1 MDNPGKIFIVLGVV
15 IIVIGIALS
24 MGFKGLPGDITIK
37 RENVSFYFP
46 IVSSILL
53 SIILSVIVYLVS
65 RR

>member
-1 MDNPGKIFIVLGVV
+1 MDNPGKIFIVLGVL
-15 IIVIGIALS
+15 IIVIGIAIS
-24 MGFKGLPGDITIK
+24 MGFKGLPGDIIIK

-53 SIILSVIVYLVS
+53 SIILSVIIYLVS